1 MAPINDL
8 FPGKDGAERMTEQKF
23 DEEKFN
29 GEIRKFLKKVGITS
43 QIEIETAVRA
53 ALSRG
58 DLDLTKPLRARIVL
72 EVDGLELRHVV
83 DYDLALS

>member
-1 MAPINDL
+1 
-8 FPGKDGAERMTEQKF
+8 MTTQAF
-23 DEEKFN
+23 DEERLN

-58 DLDLTKPLRARIVL
+58 ELDLTKPLRARIVL
-72 EVDGLELRHVV
+72 DVDGLELRHVV
-83 DYDLALS
+83 DHDLALS